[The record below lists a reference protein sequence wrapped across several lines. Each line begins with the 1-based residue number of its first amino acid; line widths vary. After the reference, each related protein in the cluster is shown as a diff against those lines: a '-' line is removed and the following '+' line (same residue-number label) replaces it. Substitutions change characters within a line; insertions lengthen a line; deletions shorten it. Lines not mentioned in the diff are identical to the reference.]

1 MQSVDPDDD
10 EGIESTASQHS
21 LIMSPI
27 KDDKSVIK
35 KVRISVGS
43 SYQASIPTLLSAGDT
58 RNSAEDLSLL
68 LWAPPPPSVSDEE
81 IDQYV
86 EGAITNFGY
95 NTEQAHGML
104 FWHKYDI
111 KLATADLAN
120 FTPGPDIWTAYEK
133 TLFNKSL
140 KTHKKNFGRIQ
151 QEMSVTRLV
160 TFLQVNL

>member
-1 MQSVDPDDD
+1 MRSVDPDDD

-86 EGAITNFGY
+86 ECAITNFGY

-111 KLATADLAN
+111 NLATADLAN

>member
-1 MQSVDPDDD
+1 MGPA
-10 EGIESTASQHS
+10 AS
-21 LIMSPI
+21 L
-27 KDDKSVIK
+27 
-35 KVRISVGS
+35 
-43 SYQASIPTLLSAGDT
+43 
-58 RNSAEDLSLL
+58 
-68 LWAPPPPSVSDEE
+68 VSDEE

-86 EGAITNFGY
+86 EGATTNFGY